1 MAQNSQ
7 MFESSL
13 IKSESKMNANAN
25 YAGNNSIDLGIM
37 GNEVISNND
46 NQDVE

>member
-1 MAQNSQ
+1 
-7 MFESSL
+7 
-13 IKSESKMNANAN
+13 MNANAN
-25 YAGNNSIDLGIM
+25 YVGNNSIDLGIM